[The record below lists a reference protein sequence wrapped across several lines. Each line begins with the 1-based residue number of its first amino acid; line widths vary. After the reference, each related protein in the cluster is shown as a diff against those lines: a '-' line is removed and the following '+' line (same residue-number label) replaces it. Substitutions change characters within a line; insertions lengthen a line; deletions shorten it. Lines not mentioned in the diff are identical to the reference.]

1 MSCSRPFAALGRP
14 HRIGWEINEQTKLTT
29 KPSPKIKEARHKGVQ
44 YPMFDVGFLFALLRI
59 ARRWSLEK
67 FATLTLK
74 PRSHVRILIYQKWA
88 IDLPG
93 LIYGFEE
100 MQGY

>member
-1 MSCSRPFAALGRP
+1 
-14 HRIGWEINEQTKLTT
+14 
-29 KPSPKIKEARHKGVQ
+29 
-44 YPMFDVGFLFALLRI
+44 MFDVGFLFALLRI
-59 ARRWSLEK
+59 AGRWSLEE